1 MASLLQHRYLS
12 FRTLVIREC
21 YRFMRLSRQTV
32 FPPLLTTLLF
42 ILIFGYSLGSR
53 IREIEGFPYI
63 LYILPGLASMGTIT
77 NSYANSSTSLFMAR
91 MDYSLEN
98 MVAAPLSNFQL
109 VASLVLGG
117 LLRGLIVGILPLL
130 VSLLMVD
137 LPIHSWFQILLVLSL
152 TSVFFSCLGI
162 ISALWSEGWDNIATF
177 TNFVITPFVYLGGVF
192 YSIHMLPSFW
202 QKISLANPIFY
213 LVDAMR
219 FAVLGVSDMPYA
231 VSLGL
236 LAALALVSYLT
247 CVFLFRR
254 GYKIMK

>member
-1 MASLLQHRYLS
+1 MSSLLQHQYLS
-12 FRTLVIREC
+12 FRTLVVREC

-32 FPPLLTTLLF
+32 FPPLLSTLLF

-130 VSLLMVD
+130 VSLLMVN
-137 LPIHSWFQILLVLSL
+137 LPIHSWFQIFLVLSL

-202 QKISLANPIFY
+202 QKVSLANPIFY

-231 VSLGL
+231 LSLGL
-236 LAALALVSYLT
+236 LAALALVSYLI